1 MISGTDTNEKEYAEK
16 RCANVPS
23 YYPKPCE
30 EARQIVNDEEEPDDS
45 MVLSEQDLKLV
56 KLITNQIRM
65 KKINLDAFIDD
76 DNDEY
81 DVDKALEDYE
91 SYSAFM
97 QQQQQQQPLVV
108 EEPDHRLSTILE
120 VSREESPMK
129 KLVVH
134 HKVEA
139 SKSEPESVPE
149 EEEHVVE
156 DATLANPPLDID
168 SIPIGGKSTNKMS
181 FEELIEESLKKQ
193 DQLDMEQQKR
203 STKKRP
209 LVKKQPYVQKSAK
222 EVPASNP
229 RQAQPKP
236 APKPVEV
243 PEVIAEAPPVEV
255 AQSSGVKPRVY
266 LKRGEGLKRYQ
277 PPAPTKPQQAAETVS
292 QKPVLKSVSSAAFS
306 QSQPQPKVIKKSQS
320 VTNMTRKQSVQQQQQ
335 QPAKLLHSKSTSR
348 MPSSTASANVK
359 PETSVGKLKPAVQFN
374 TTEMPRARV
383 EPVQTRQPTS
393 SDEELKEFETL
404 EQYVDEHPS
413 FRSSVSFVE
422 NVVLHSNK
430 PSKASNANNKAN
442 KFAYMLNLL
451 NSNNSCN
458 SKKLADLLEEELNE
472 LNNSGGG
479 GVADRDKEEPHEE
492 NDNGELAELSRSN
505 ASLDSSSLLNTSNA
519 SSGSERRRRSQSESS
534 ASSRP
539 LVVRKIKRIEPQQQ
553 HEEDTSEEAGE
564 AELKKAYSCFNY
576 EDDGIEKRVELNFD
590 LYDNEEQEYE
600 RAQSTARSVK
610 LTMPKTSSRS
620 SSQESVKPHFN
631 ERKSVVKFDDKHSW
645 LDTELQ
651 PATAITTTANVA
663 VTKTFNGPNEEK
675 VNCSHARHLFYL
687 FRTVLSLCWL
697 ISLMSTYEKI
707 FIIFFNLFN

>member
-1 MISGTDTNEKEYAEK
+1 MISGTNPDDKEYAEK
-16 RCANVPS
+16 RSNVPS

-30 EARQIVNDEEEPDDS
+30 EARQTVSEEEQDDS

-65 KKINLDAFIDD
+65 KKINLEAFIDD

-91 SYSAFM
+91 SYSAYL
-97 QQQQQQQPLVV
+97 QQQQNQQPVV
-108 EEPDHRLSTILE
+108 VDEPDHRLSTILE

-129 KLVVH
+129 KLVH

-139 SKSEPESVPE
+139 ASKSEPPESVPDE
-149 EEEHVVE
+149 EPVGETLA
-156 DATLANPPLDID
+156 DATLSNPPLDID

-209 LVKKQPYVQKSAK
+209 LVKKQPYLQKSTK
-222 EVPASNP
+222 EAPPSNP
-229 RQAQPKP
+229 KAPQPKP
-236 APKPVEV
+236 VPKAVEV
-243 PEVIAEAPPVEV
+243 PEVIAEQPPPVE
-255 AQSSGVKPRVY
+255 ATQPNGMKPRVY

-277 PPAPTKPQQAAETVS
+277 PPAPQAPTKPQQQAAETGS
-292 QKPVLKSVSSAAFS
+292 QKHALKSVSTAAFS
-306 QSQPQPKVIKKSQS
+306 QSQQQPKVIKKSQS
-320 VTNMTRKQSVQQQQQ
+320 VTNITRKQPVQQQQQ
-335 QPAKLLHSKSTSR
+335 QQNQQPKLLHSKSTSK
-348 MPSSTASANVK
+348 MPSSTAPPIVK
-359 PETSVGKLKPAVQFN
+359 PETSVGKLKPAAQFN

-383 EPVQTRQPTS
+383 EPVQSRQPTS

-404 EQYVDEHPS
+404 EQYVEEHPS

-422 NVVLHSNK
+422 NVVLHNNK
-430 PSKASNANNKAN
+430 PSKTNNNVNNKAN

-472 LNNSGGG
+472 LNNTGG
-479 GVADRDKEEPHEE
+479 ADDKDEPIE
-492 NDNGELAELSRSN
+492 NENGELAELSRSN
-505 ASLDSSSLLNTSNA
+505 ASLDSSSLLNTSNT

-553 HEEDTSEEAGE
+553 EEDTNEEPDE

-576 EDDGIEKRVELNFD
+576 EDNGGIEKKVELNFD

-631 ERKSVVKFDDKHSW
+631 ERKAMVKFDDKHSW
-645 LDTELQ
+645 LDTELK
-651 PATAITTTANVA
+651 PTTAITTAANIVI
-663 VTKTFNGPNEEK
+663 TKTFNGSNEEK
-675 VNCSHARHLFYL
+675 VNYL
-687 FRTVLSLCWL
+687 
-697 ISLMSTYEKI
+697 ID
-707 FIIFFNLFN
+707 